1 MERISTLCG
10 HLSQNQTGAKQFT
23 EQRPK
28 YRHDWF
34 RHNGWGFKDTEF
46 VLDKDG
52 QVKLTGS
59 RYLFSGQQL
68 PKFREWVEKEIN
80 IDLNINTPAQVEIPI
95 AEPKL
100 VQEFLSDI
108 KGKVDEVNV
117 DKICRL
123 THSHGHTMQE
133 IYALRH
139 GQLDR
144 VVDAVVYVA
153 NHEQAEVLVQAAVR
167 HNVVLI
173 PYGGGTNVTQALLC
187 DKNEQRMIVSVDMQR
202 MNHVKWVDRKNMT
215 ACIEAGIMGRDLEK
229 ELARYQVVLGHEP
242 DSVEFSTL
250 GGWISTRASGMKKNI
265 YGNIEDIVL
274 NIKIVTPSGTI
285 TKNSDYPRI
294 SSGPDLNQIILG
306 SEGNYGIITEAIVRV
321 REVPKVRNYNS
332 IVFNNWETG
341 VKFMYDVARS
351 RQWPASMR
359 LIDNIQFQFGMA
371 LKPAVASKFK
381 EYLDHIKKYYLLE
394 VKKINPTEMVVVT
407 LLFEG
412 SEDLVAMQEK
422 TVYGI
427 AAKYGGIKAG
437 AENGLRGYFL
447 TFMIAYIRDFA
458 MNYAYIAESFETS
471 VPWSNVLTLCKNV
484 KERVEN
490 DCKAKG
496 VKIKPF
502 TSFRLTQV
510 YETGATIYVYF
521 GFCYDGVPNPVEAY
535 SEIEDGA
542 RDEVMKCGGSI
553 SHHHGVGKLR
563 KKFMPRSIGENG
575 VELLKKIKLTFD
587 PQNIFAAGNIV

>member
-1 MERISTLCG
+1 MERLALLKG
-10 HLSQNQTGAKQFT
+10 HLSQNETGARQFI
-23 EQRPK
+23 EQKAK

-34 RHNGWGFKDTEF
+34 RVNGWGFKDTEF

-80 IDLNINTPAQVEIPI
+80 IDLNVQTPAQVEIPV
-95 AEPKL
+95 AEPRL
-100 VQEFLSDI
+100 NVDFMNEL
-108 KGKVDEVNV
+108 KGKVDEINIE
-117 DKICRL
+117 KICRL
-123 THSHGHTMQE
+123 NHSHGHTMQE

-144 VVDAVVYVA
+144 VVDCVVYV
-153 NHEQAEVLVQAAVR
+153 NSHEQAEILVKTAAK

-173 PYGGGTNVTQALLC
+173 PFGGGTNVTQALMLE
-187 DKNEQRMIVSVDMQR
+187 KQEERMIVSVDMQR
-202 MNHVKWVDRKNMT
+202 LNHVKWVDRKNMT

-250 GGWISTRASGMKKNI
+250 GGWISTRASGMKKNV
-265 YGNIEDIVL
+265 YGNIEDIIL
-274 NIKIVTPSGTI
+274 NIKIVTPMGTI

-294 SSGPDLNQIILG
+294 SSGPDLNQLIMG
-306 SEGNYGIITEAIVRV
+306 SEGNYGLITEAIVRV
-321 REVPKVRNYNS
+321 REVPKVRNYGS
-332 IVFNNWETG
+332 IVFPDWETG

-359 LIDNIQFQFGMA
+359 LMDNVQFQFGMA

-381 EYLDHIKKYYLLE
+381 EYLDNLKKYYLLE
-394 VKKINPTEMVVVT
+394 VKKIDPTKMTVVT

-412 SEDLVAMQEK
+412 SEDVVALQEK

-427 AAKYGGIKAG
+427 ARQHGGIKAG

-447 TFMIAYIRDFA
+447 TYMIAYIRDFA
-458 MNYAYIAESFETS
+458 MNYAFVAESFETS
-471 VPWSNVLTLCKNV
+471 VPWSNVVSLCKNIQDRI
-484 KERVEN
+484 ESE
-490 DCKAKG
+490 CTSHG
-496 VKIKPF
+496 VKHKPF

-510 YETGATIYVYF
+510 YETGCTIYVYF
-521 GFCYDGVPNPVEAY
+521 GFRYDGLTDPVTAY

-542 RDEVMKCGGSI
+542 RDEVMKSGGSI

-563 KKFMPRSIGENG
+563 KKFITRSIGENG
-575 VELLKKIKLTFD
+575 SEMLRKIKNTLD
-587 PQNIFAAGNIV
+587 PQNIFATGNIC